1 MDILSQADRLDV
13 PLADDDDRTSAEVAR
28 LRAEVAWLQ
37 SERAV
42 LWWAVNHDELTGLA
56 NRRLLNALGPALL
69 TRPARCA
76 VLVLDLNGFKPI
88 NDKYGHAVGDEVLR
102 TVAHRLS
109 RCIGD
114 DLAVRLSGDEFAAIL
129 TAPATGPRRDWSTLI
144 DTISE
149 AIAEPMTI
157 GDRQLVVTASIGLA
171 VADDESVDI
180 ADLLHQADLAMYRA
194 KATGYYSDKSW
205 ATGDH

>member
-1 MDILSQADRLDV
+1 MPVDILSQADRLDV
-13 PLADDDDRTSAEVAR
+13 PLPDDDDRTSAEVAR

-37 SERAV
+37 TERAV

-69 TRPARCA
+69 SRPERCA
-76 VLVLDLNGFKPI
+76 VMVLDLNGFKPI

-102 TVAHRLS
+102 TVAHRLA

-129 TAPATGPRRDWSTLI
+129 TAPPIGPRRDWSTLV
-144 DTISE
+144 DTISK
-149 AIAEPMTI
+149 AIADPMTI
-157 GDRQLVVTASIGLA
+157 GDR
-171 VADDESVDI
+171 
-180 ADLLHQADLAMYRA
+180 
-194 KATGYYSDKSW
+194 
-205 ATGDH
+205 